1 MSSRNVGVHS
11 FKWLI
16 LIEVDIFAY
25 LVFKDLKA
33 VITVVYHCVL
43 RCIQACDVKLKNE
56 ASNPTECSCNNI
68 NSRSILMPPCVYKS
82 LHANF
87 QIKPSPKMVNSKP

>member
-1 MSSRNVGVHS
+1 MKYLGKMTSRKIGVHS

-43 RCIQACDVKLKNE
+43 RCIQACDVELKMRHQIQQ
-56 ASNPTECSCNNI
+56 SVVVI
-68 NSRSILMPPCVYKS
+68 ISILDQ
-82 LHANF
+82 F
-87 QIKPSPKMVNSKP
+87 